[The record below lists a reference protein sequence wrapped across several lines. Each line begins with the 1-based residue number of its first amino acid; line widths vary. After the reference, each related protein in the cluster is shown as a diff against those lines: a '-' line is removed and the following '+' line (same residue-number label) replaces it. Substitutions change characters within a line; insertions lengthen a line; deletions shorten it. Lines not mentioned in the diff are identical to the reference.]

1 MALYPLLKNAPM
13 LFHSLC
19 SELHKHSQFFLSAT
33 FLFPPYSVGKKCPRK
48 KHSHCCSNSL
58 RSDNL
63 TAKHSAKI
71 AHIQLSRKDNEITWT
86 ALKSRKMD
94 I

>member
-1 MALYPLLKNAPM
+1 MTLYPLLKNAPM

-19 SELHKHSQFFLSAT
+19 SELHKHSQFFL
-33 FLFPPYSVGKKCPRK
+33 
-48 KHSHCCSNSL
+48 HCCSNSL